1 MRMNNFSH
9 NVISII
15 SCDDSDSG
23 IMIMI
28 MTMIM
33 KNT

>member
-15 SCDDSDSG
+15 SCDGSDSD